1 MIRSVRRAVAARTVV
16 VALVGGVLL
25 AACGGGGSSS
35 SVYAGI
41 EVSASSL
48 DTAENGA
55 SVPLAVRLTTAP
67 TGAVS
72 VLLAV
77 DDPTEGEL
85 LKAGA
90 TTSSPSVTLTFSTT
104 NWSTAQT
111 VQVVPQDDTDRDGP
125 ITYTITAGALS
136 MSDATYAAVPPRTI
150 AVTNADDEVPGFTI
164 TQTSLSTTEAGASV
178 SFYVRLNVAPE
189 STVTIPITS
198 TDVTEAQVGTTTSM
212 RVETL
217 DLTFT
222 TSNWSLGQQVWV
234 HPVDDRVDDGNQT
247 FDVVVGP
254 PRGPAVYASLLA
266 KTVSVTNADDDTAGI
281 TITGGATTLV
291 TSENGTTATFSVN
304 LNAEPAVDTVV
315 EVRSTNTAEGLLSG
329 AGQNGV
335 PIVNL
340 TFTSANWASP
350 QEITVTGQDEPVTQV
365 PGDDVTYSV
374 VVGPA
379 TGDPAYAA
387 LATKSVSVR
396 NTDNDTP
403 VVIVPNT
410 VLQTR
415 ESGVRTAAFT
425 VAINRAPAADVVVPI
440 TTNAPT
446 EGLIEDPAAPATP
459 VTTLNVTF
467 TPADWRTPRT
477 VTVVG
482 QPDAIADGNRQYT
495 LTVGTPTGDPA
506 YASVAPQTIQA
517 VNADTDVAGYT
528 VSKTE
533 LSVREG
539 DAPDTFTVVLNVK
552 PAANVVIPVT
562 SAKPDEGLLAG
573 GDSVGTFVQTVH
585 LTFTPDD
592 WQTPQTV
599 QLQGQ
604 VDHLDDQNQVYYVTV
619 GPTASGSSP
628 YNALASRNL
637 TAWTLDVDHA
647 DLTVLP
653 APGFTTT
660 DAGGTTTFTVQL
672 TTIPSG
678 TVTVSVTLSDPT
690 EVLVSAGGTPAES
703 VTLDFTAADWDQP
716 KTVTVTGQPDGV
728 LDDDQ
733 LFTLWVT
740 TLDGT
745 DTNYNSVGLFYLY
758 GTNVD
763 TDVGV
768 SEGTAAAPYALTN
781 GVAWSGQV
789 GPSSSSYYVV
799 ELAPGVPFGFNL
811 RVISDTLSVT
821 VDDDGV
827 FTSGNLCSWGPL
839 PRDNVATCAG
849 TVPAAGRVYV
859 RVTTTS
865 AAGAGYLMYAGTAK
879 TFTSTE
885 VPMAIPDGSATGA
898 ASGVVV
904 AGGPLVLSKV
914 VVRLTIAHPNDGDLT
929 IGLKR
934 PDGYTLQ
941 LANWIGGTGDGFV
954 DTVFDDAA
962 ATSIAFGTAP
972 FTGSFA
978 PIVALD
984 YLAGNSSEGT
994 WQLVVTD
1001 QTSGNAGSIVSW
1013 SMTIY

>member
-1 MIRSVRRAVAARTVV
+1 
-16 VALVGGVLL
+16 
-25 AACGGGGSSS
+25 
-35 SVYAGI
+35 
-41 EVSASSL
+41 
-48 DTAENGA
+48 
-55 SVPLAVRLTTAP
+55 
-67 TGAVS
+67 
-72 VLLAV
+72 
-77 DDPTEGEL
+77 
-85 LKAGA
+85 
-90 TTSSPSVTLTFSTT
+90 
-104 NWSTAQT
+104 
-111 VQVVPQDDTDRDGP
+111 
-125 ITYTITAGALS
+125 
-136 MSDATYAAVPPRTI
+136 
-150 AVTNADDEVPGFTI
+150 
-164 TQTSLSTTEAGASV
+164 
-178 SFYVRLNVAPE
+178 
-189 STVTIPITS
+189 
-198 TDVTEAQVGTTTSM
+198 
-212 RVETL
+212 
-217 DLTFT
+217 
-222 TSNWSLGQQVWV
+222 
-234 HPVDDRVDDGNQT
+234 
-247 FDVVVGP
+247 
-254 PRGPAVYASLLA
+254 
-266 KTVSVTNADDDTAGI
+266 
-281 TITGGATTLV
+281 
-291 TSENGTTATFSVN
+291 
-304 LNAEPAVDTVV
+304 
-315 EVRSTNTAEGLLSG
+315 
-329 AGQNGV
+329 
-335 PIVNL
+335 
-340 TFTSANWASP
+340 
-350 QEITVTGQDEPVTQV
+350 
-365 PGDDVTYSV
+365 
-374 VVGPA
+374 
-379 TGDPAYAA
+379 
-387 LATKSVSVR
+387 
-396 NTDNDTP
+396 
-403 VVIVPNT
+403 
-410 VLQTR
+410 
-415 ESGVRTAAFT
+415 
-425 VAINRAPAADVVVPI
+425 
-440 TTNAPT
+440 
-446 EGLIEDPAAPATP
+446 
-459 VTTLNVTF
+459 
-467 TPADWRTPRT
+467 
-477 VTVVG
+477 
-482 QPDAIADGNRQYT
+482 
-495 LTVGTPTGDPA
+495 
-506 YASVAPQTIQA
+506 
-517 VNADTDVAGYT
+517 
-528 VSKTE
+528 
-533 LSVREG
+533 
-539 DAPDTFTVVLNVK
+539 
-552 PAANVVIPVT
+552 
-562 SAKPDEGLLAG
+562 
-573 GDSVGTFVQTVH
+573 
-585 LTFTPDD
+585 
-592 WQTPQTV
+592 
-599 QLQGQ
+599 
-604 VDHLDDQNQVYYVTV
+604 
-619 GPTASGSSP
+619 
-628 YNALASRNL
+628 
-637 TAWTLDVDHA
+637 
-647 DLTVLP
+647 
-653 APGFTTT
+653 
-660 DAGGTTTFTVQL
+660 
-672 TTIPSG
+672 
-678 TVTVSVTLSDPT
+678 VTVSVALSDPT

-733 LFTLWVT
+733 PFRLWVT